1 MKALDSAKKDVVIV
15 HSSDVHVDARP
26 LPGTG
31 AHSGTMML
39 AAVLDAAHCVG
50 ADLVLLAGDTFD
62 SHRQP
67 EELIARAA
75 ALIAGAAVPVV
86 ILPGNHDPLVPGSV
100 YQRMGETPNL
110 HVLGLTHEEA
120 VVFERL
126 DLEVWGRPHRDYV
139 DMIPLEGARERR
151 TRWQI
156 AMAHGHYEPVPDR
169 STRIRPSW
177 LIGDEELA
185 ATGCDYVAL
194 GHWNRSAR
202 VGDGRVQAHYSGS
215 PDYAESVNVI
225 RLSHAGEVHVS
236 SSPVNGALRRA

>member
-1 MKALDSAKKDVVIV
+1 MEKPGDPKKEIVLV

-26 LPGTG
+26 LPGLA
-31 AHSGTMML
+31 AHQSAAML
-39 AAVLDAAHCVG
+39 AAVLEAG
-50 ADLVLLAGDTFD
+50 RRLRADVILLAGDTFD

-67 EELIARAA
+67 DSLIEQAG
-75 ALIAGAAVPVV
+75 ALIAAAAAPVV

-100 YQRMGETPNL
+100 YQRMGPTQNL
-110 HVLGLTHEEA
+110 HVLGLTHDEA
-120 VVFERL
+120 VVFDHL
-126 DLEVWGRPHRDYV
+126 DLEVWGRAHRSYA
-139 DMIPLEGARERR
+139 DMIPLECARTRR

-169 STRIRPSW
+169 STRLRPSW

-194 GHWNRSAR
+194 GHWNRAAS

-215 PDYAESVNVI
+215 PDYAEAVSVV
-225 RLSHAGEVHVS
+225 RLAPHGEVRVS
-236 SSPVNGALRRA
+236 RSPLNGALSAT